1 MKYRLTL
8 VYLAAAIILV
18 GLYFYE
24 TRTEQEKTESSFEA
38 TRLFQSRA
46 EQIDGVTIV
55 RKSGEITLEKSDDK
69 EAKEWQITAPLKTG
83 ADTIAVDALTRS
95 IADLRYERMV
105 SESTDYAQFGLDDP
119 ELTVSFRA
127 GEKGDSIAFGA
138 TNPLGNSVYARK
150 GEGRKVYLI
159 SAAARK
165 ELDKDLYD
173 LRNKVLFSLVPEQV
187 NRVVLVQGSEKWSFT
202 RKEKEWF
209 MEGDE
214 SLKVDQERVES
225 LIRETITAFPASFEE
240 EKASDLGAY
249 GLSLPK
255 ARVAL
260 SNGRKT
266 EEILYGDPLK
276 RKEKEGFIYAAVAG
290 KPKVVSVRKRLLED
304 LPKTKEEFKQ
314 KDPEKKQEGGATE

>member
-1 MKYRLTL
+1 MNYRLTL

-24 TRTEQEKTESSFEA
+24 TRTEQKRTESTLEA

-46 EQIDGVTIV
+46 DQIDGVTIV
-55 RKSGEITLEKSDDK
+55 RKSGEITLEKSDDE

-83 ADTIAVDALTRS
+83 ADIIAVHALTRS

-105 SESTDYAQFGLDDP
+105 SESTDYVQFGLDNP

-127 GEKGDSIAFGA
+127 GEKGDSISLGT
-138 TNPLGNSVYARK
+138 TNPVGNSVYARK
-150 GEGRKVYLI
+150 GEGRKVFLI
-159 SAAARK
+159 SAAAKK

-173 LRNKVLFSLVPEQV
+173 LRSKVLFSLVPEKV
-187 NRVVLVQGSEKWSFT
+187 NRVVLVQGSKKWSFY

-209 MEGDE
+209 LEGDE

-225 LIRETITAFPASFEE
+225 IIRATITAFPASFEE
-240 EKASDLGAY
+240 EKASDLSAY

-260 SNGRKT
+260 SDGR
-266 EEILYGDPLK
+266 
-276 RKEKEGFIYAAVAG
+276 
-290 KPKVVSVRKRLLED
+290 
-304 LPKTKEEFKQ
+304 
-314 KDPEKKQEGGATE
+314 